1 MQIFEPTLY
10 HILYW
15 SGTIDEDR
23 LRLDTFIEDN
33 ETDPLLY
40 HSAMAANRQWNR
52 IYCCSTQNNYVV
64 SEFKYVQ
71 VEETKHGRWEH
82 VKDLPCYDS
91 YEKEAL
97 LQLKLDRNDRML
109 MGTSGRGF
117 IVWDFNE
124 ENRLADGAIYFSLP
138 HGVRNISTKM
148 MSSNSMM
155 ISLNLDYAVAGVR

>member
-1 MQIFEPTLY
+1 MEIFEPTQY
-10 HILYW
+10 HIVYW
-15 SGTIDEDR
+15 SGQIEQYR
-23 LRLDTFIEDN
+23 LRLDTFIDDN
-33 ETDPLLY
+33 DTDPLIY
-40 HSAMAANRQWNR
+40 HGAMAANRQWNR

-64 SEFKYVQ
+64 SEFEYVL
-71 VEETKHGRWEH
+71 VEETKRGQWEH

-109 MGTSGRGF
+109 MGTSGKGF

-124 ENRLADGAIYFSLP
+124 ENRLADEAIYLSLP

-155 ISLNLDYAVAGVR
+155 ISMNLDYAVAGVR

>member
-10 HILYW
+10 YIVYW
-15 SGTIDEDR
+15 SGQIEHYR
-23 LRLDTFIEDN
+23 LRLDTFIEDY
-33 ETDPLLY
+33 DIDSLIY
-40 HSAMAANRQWNR
+40 HSAMAANKQWNR
-52 IYCCSTQNNYVV
+52 IYCCSTQNNFVV
-64 SEFKYVQ
+64 SEFECVLI
-71 VEETKHGRWEH
+71 EETKHGHWQH

-97 LQLKLDRNDRML
+97 LQLKLDREDRML
-109 MGTSGRGF
+109 MGTSGKGF

-124 ENRLADGAIYFSLP
+124 ENRLAYGAIYLPLP